1 MRHRRDRRRAQPHGR
16 RGIFAAASASLTSQ
30 PYVLV
35 AGKPAGM
42 TAVGEPIAAATAKP
56 NELKFASTGAGSGKS
71 WPRIF
76 GQVDKWN
83 DCYIF
88 TQ

>member
-1 MRHRRDRRRAQPHGR
+1 
-16 RGIFAAASASLTSQ
+16 
-30 PYVLV
+30 
-35 AGKPAGM
+35 M